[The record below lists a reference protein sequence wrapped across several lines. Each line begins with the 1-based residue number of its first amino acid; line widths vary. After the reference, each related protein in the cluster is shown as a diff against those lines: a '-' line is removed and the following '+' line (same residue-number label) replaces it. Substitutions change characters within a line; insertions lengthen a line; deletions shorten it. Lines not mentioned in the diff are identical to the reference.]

1 LHHLSALRKGNSTK
15 PGNDMLMPFALLC
28 TMPVSWKRKE
38 KQCSCE
44 PALHNVIIRKALQHP
59 GNKNE
64 MLLRSEFIIPHY
76 VNAG

>member
-1 LHHLSALRKGNSTK
+1 MHKACVLEAIGEV
-15 PGNDMLMPFALLC
+15 MICA
-28 TMPVSWKRKE
+28 
-38 KQCSCE
+38 

-59 GNKNE
+59 GNKKE

>member
-1 LHHLSALRKGNSTK
+1 MICA
-15 PGNDMLMPFALLC
+15 
-28 TMPVSWKRKE
+28 
-38 KQCSCE
+38 

-76 VNAG
+76 VNARLASPGMQYFLKHSMQAG